1 MNKKGEMSLLKA
13 WIIVAASLLDDILI
27 LAVIFL
33 GLWLFDVEFTWQ
45 LILIVV
51 AVMAVFIFIM
61 HKAVIP
67 AIRCRIL
74 TGAEE
79 MVGATCVVTE
89 RLCPAGMVKISGEYW
104 KARVVNGVIEKGDE
118 VEVVKIVGLVLEVRK
133 K

>member
-51 AVMAVFIFIM
+51 AVMLVFIFIM

-67 AIRCRIL
+67 AIRRRIL

-79 MVGATCVVTE
+79 MVGTTCIVTE
-89 RLCPAGMVKISGEYW
+89 PLHPAGMVKIKGEYW
-104 KARVVNGVIEKGDE
+104 KARVAQGTIEKGEE
-118 VEVVKIVGLVLEVRK
+118 VEVVKIDGLVLEVRK